1 MQCLSLGLVAH
12 VSNECQIS
20 REVGKVSS
28 DLQMNKKCNHE
39 VPIHFW
45 SLYLFVC
52 WCSLHIRDGMC
63 FGGTPGVLLLNVL
76 FSTFSKK
83 NRALA
88 SFEVC
93 NSTIPHAVIVDQL
106 LFLALRNRSCSKC
119 P

>member
-52 WCSLHIRDGMC
+52 WCSLHIQDGMC
-63 FGGTPGVLLLNVL
+63 FGGTPGVSLLNVL
-76 FSTFSKK
+76 FSTFSFTTGHSPP
-83 NRALA
+83 LY
-88 SFEVC
+88 
-93 NSTIPHAVIVDQL
+93 
-106 LFLALRNRSCSKC
+106 
-119 P
+119 